1 MLALKTGSEKEEVLH
16 TLYEMGLDQIA
27 RWILVLPEDRW
38 ESMFLSTWPTLAK
51 KCGFN
56 R

>member
-1 MLALKTGSEKEEVLH
+1 MLALKTSCERDEVVQ
-16 TLYEMGLDQIA
+16 TLCEMGLDQIA
-27 RWILVLPEDRW
+27 KWIMVLPEDRW

>member
-1 MLALKTGSEKEEVLH
+1 MLALKTSCERQEVVQ
-16 TLYEMGLDQIA
+16 TLNDMGLDQIA
-27 RWILVLPEDRW
+27 RWIMVLPEDRW

-51 KCGFN
+51 KCGYN

>member
-1 MLALKTGSEKEEVLH
+1 MLALKTSCERQEVVQ
-16 TLYEMGLDQIA
+16 TLCDMGLDQIA
-27 RWILVLPEDRW
+27 RWIMVLPEDRW

-51 KCGFN
+51 KCGYI